1 LTLTNTTDRLI
12 LYKVSLSLVSF
23 TEVPNLKW
31 PVNGVRGKLAAG
43 ETSTVALLQKIL
55 PTEMQPGTKAEL
67 EKLDVRLDWKSEPV
81 KGASKPAEEGKSVS
95 FDADVKQGA
104 ASNTGNQGKPEDT
117 FANDAGVGPDFDPA
131 LYEESGADGQ
141 KACGACTYLNPIS
154 ATECEVCATTFN

>member
-1 LTLTNTTDRLI
+1 
-12 LYKVSLSLVSF
+12 
-23 TEVPNLKW
+23 
-31 PVNGVRGKLAAG
+31 
-43 ETSTVALLQKIL
+43 
-55 PTEMQPGTKAEL
+55 MQPGTKAEL